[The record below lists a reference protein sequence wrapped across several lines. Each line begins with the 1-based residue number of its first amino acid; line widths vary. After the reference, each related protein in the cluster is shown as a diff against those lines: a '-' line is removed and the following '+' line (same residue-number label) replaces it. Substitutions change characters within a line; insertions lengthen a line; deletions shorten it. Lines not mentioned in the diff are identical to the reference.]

1 MLDEEFLKKFG
12 FKFKMYRIKKG
23 LTQAELEEMVE
34 ISEHRLSEIERGKC
48 NITLKTVNKISTALG
63 INAVKLFNFQD

>member
-23 LTQAELEEMVE
+23 LTQAELEEMVN

>member
-1 MLDEEFLKKFG
+1 MLDEDFLKKFG
-12 FKFKMYRIKKG
+12 LKFKMYRIKKG
-23 LTQAELEEMVE
+23 LTQAELEEMVN

-48 NITLKTVNKISTALG
+48 NITLKTVNKIATALE